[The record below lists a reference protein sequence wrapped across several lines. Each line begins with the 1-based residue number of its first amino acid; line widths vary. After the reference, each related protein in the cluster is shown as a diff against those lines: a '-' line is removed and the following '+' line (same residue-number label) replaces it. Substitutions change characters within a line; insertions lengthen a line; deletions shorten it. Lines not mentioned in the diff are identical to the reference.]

1 MKDLDITFNFYSDT
15 PFGKDPDSYS
25 PTLRKYHQ
33 ILWSKKLPN
42 GHNLCL
48 TNNKPKILHHKSA
61 LGEFFLSSDSIAH
74 TYCKHKSLIHITKNI
89 SPEEINSFFSLCSTI
104 GAYIVFP
111 SNRVGGK
118 MTINGYRGLNQFIK
132 DRFDLTLECIKLF
145 YKNEKNPMGEV
156 FKRYE
161 KFFLLFEN
169 FKGYV
174 EFFLLQDLVTSD
186 YSSIKYFLPFEE
198 FRKNPLPASIEEY
211 TQYKKNLISFVNSR
225 NNRILENINYKN
237 NQ

>member
-1 MKDLDITFNFYSDT
+1 
-15 PFGKDPDSYS
+15 
-25 PTLRKYHQ
+25 
-33 ILWSKKLPN
+33 
-42 GHNLCL
+42 
-48 TNNKPKILHHKSA
+48 
-61 LGEFFLSSDSIAH
+61 
-74 TYCKHKSLIHITKNI
+74 
-89 SPEEINSFFSLCSTI
+89 
-104 GAYIVFP
+104 
-111 SNRVGGK
+111 

-145 YKNEKNPMGEV
+145 YRNEKSPMFEV

-169 FKGYV
+169 FKAYV

-225 NNRILENINYKN
+225 NNRILENINNKN